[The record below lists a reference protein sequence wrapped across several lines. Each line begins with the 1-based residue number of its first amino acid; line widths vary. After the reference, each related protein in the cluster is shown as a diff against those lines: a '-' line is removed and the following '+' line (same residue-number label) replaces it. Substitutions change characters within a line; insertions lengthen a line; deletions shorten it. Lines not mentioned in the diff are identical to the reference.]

1 MNTIAIGTQPTPD
14 EYHAIET
21 LGRVRF
27 FAGAC
32 IALRSGPGGCSD
44 CVTACPVG
52 AMQTTSAGNTVSAAC
67 IGCGACA
74 AACPSGALSVKG
86 FENPSPLPGGNIVRV
101 ECRKVPSSVAGDNAL
116 RVPCLGGISPS
127 EWLVLVETAGNRRVI
142 VVDRGWCA
150 HCSAGSCSKPEH
162 PARHALDQA
171 DAILGEAGWP
181 EIRRPRIQH
190 DALPASLMPTE
201 IPTER
206 PESLGRRAFFRRI
219 GGEAQRA
226 VGLSEPIEIPTP
238 RLMKQHGLPLPERER
253 LLAAAQR
260 LAMAAGTTMPA
271 APFAALSIAPNCN
284 HLGICAG
291 VCPTGALLLY
301 EDDANAGLEFNAW
314 RCIGCGQ
321 CVKACP
327 EHAISIH
334 AAPQAPDP
342 QVLQPLTAH
351 AAETCPAC
359 QEVFY
364 APPET
369 KTCPTCLRNR
379 QMGASLFGTLLAV
392 SKS

>member
-1 MNTIAIGTQPTPD
+1 MITISFGAQPTSG

-21 LGRVRF
+21 EGRVRF
-27 FAGAC
+27 LAGAC
-32 IALRSGPGGCSD
+32 IALRSGPGGCSE

-52 AMQTTSAGNTVSAAC
+52 AIQTTSAGNTVSAAC

-74 AACPSGALSVKG
+74 AACPSGALIVKG
-86 FENPSPLPGGNIVRV
+86 FENPSPLPSSNIVRV
-101 ECRKVPSSVAGDNAL
+101 ECRKVPGSVAGNNAL
-116 RVPCLGGISPS
+116 RVPCLAGLSPS
-127 EWLVLVETAGNRRVI
+127 QWLVLAETVGNRRVT

-150 HCSAGSCSKPEH
+150 QCTAASCSTPEH

-171 DAILGEAGWP
+171 DAILAEAGWT
-181 EIRRPRIQH
+181 EMRRPRIEH
-190 DALPASLMPTE
+190 DALPASLMPAE

-206 PESLGRRAFFRRI
+206 PESLARRAFFRRI

-226 VGLSEPIEIPTP
+226 VGLSEPIETPTP
-238 RLMKQHGLPLPERER
+238 RLMKQQGLPLPERER

-260 LAMAAGTTMPA
+260 LAMSSGSTMPA

-284 HLGICAG
+284 HFGICAG
-291 VCPTGALLLY
+291 VCPTGALSLY

-327 EHAISIH
+327 ERAISIH

-342 QVLQPLTAH
+342 QVLQRLTAH
-351 AAETCPAC
+351 AAKTCPAC
-359 QEVFY
+359 RKVFY
-364 APPET
+364 GAAEA
-369 KTCPTCLRNR
+369 KTCQPCLRNR
-379 QMGASLFGTLLAV
+379 QMGASIFGTMLAV
-392 SKS
+392 NKS